1 MAVKKLQVRIDQNM
15 CQGIG
20 YCEQI
25 CPSVFS
31 VDKVKLLAQ
40 VKVAEVTDPALFEHI
55 QSAEQTCPTRAI
67 EVVTIEE

>member
-1 MAVKKLQVRIDQNM
+1 MAIKRLQVRVDQNM

-40 VKVAEVTDPALFEHI
+40 VKIAEVTDPALFEQI
-55 QSAEQTCPTRAI
+55 EAAEQTCPTRAI
-67 EVVTIEE
+67 EVIPIEE